1 MKKKTAIWIKIIVLG
16 ILTLALIG
24 ILIVGILGN
33 TFRNFP
39 IFGSFSSYDNADLYQ
54 VGNAD
59 ISASELSSLS
69 IDWVSGSVKVDVY
82 DGNVIQIREDGA
94 SDLSDSDKAHYYYH
108 DGTLDVRYRESG
120 SFFSFF
126 HSLGRKNLEI
136 LIPRSLASNLS
147 EISGDV
153 VSADTTING
162 LSTKDFY
169 LDTVSGNLTF
179 NGSAER
185 INSDSVSGNCHITS
199 SVTPQKIDMESV
211 SGDISVSI
219 PRACNRLVSVE
230 YHSARR
236 ASSIHNGSPPPEKL
250 RNPMPP
256 PSAKSITVRSV
267 RAKSVSGT
275 RMPVLRTMQYGH
287 FQWQPKF
294 VMTLYGFL
302 SGIEFSFPTAIQHLQ
317 CAHMVGLSEK
327 AGRGFF
333 NDGHHNSHVDAYRPT
348 GSYDDGSVHDGAV
361 VESGDDALSF
371 KFGCCGVPPVHGIVD
386 DAFAAHQPNTHNVS
400 LPSPKSIPETSAM
413 SSRTKIP
420 DATHQPAHSRT
431 VGVTTLRISATTCLT
446 KRMTP
451 RNL

>member
-162 LSTKDFY
+162 LSTKNFY

-185 INSDSVSGNCHITS
+185 INSDSVSG
-199 SVTPQKIDMESV
+199 
-211 SGDISVSI
+211 DISVSI
-219 PRACNRLVSVE
+219 PSNSEFEAEND
-230 YHSARR
+230 
-236 ASSIHNGSPPPEKL
+236 
-250 RNPMPP
+250 
-256 PSAKSITVRSV
+256 
-267 RAKSVSGT
+267 SVSGDLT
-275 RMPVLRTMQYGH
+275 CSFAGTKKDD
-287 FQWQPKF
+287 KF
-294 VMTLYGFL
+294 VCG
-302 SGIEFSFPTAIQHLQ
+302 SGIN
-317 CAHMVGLSEK
+317 
-327 AGRGFF
+327 R
-333 NDGHHNSHVDAYRPT
+333 
-348 GSYDDGSVHDGAV
+348 YDFDTV
-361 VESGDDALSF
+361 SGDVEIL
-371 KFGCCGVPPVHGIVD
+371 PV
-386 DAFAAHQPNTHNVS
+386 
-400 LPSPKSIPETSAM
+400 
-413 SSRTKIP
+413 R
-420 DATHQPAHSRT
+420 
-431 VGVTTLRISATTCLT
+431 
-446 KRMTP
+446 
-451 RNL
+451 

>member
-162 LSTKDFY
+162 LSTKNFY

-185 INSDSVSGNCHITS
+185 IDSDSVSDEQALFVGDVLATGFWAARISEIKPDDTVLIIGAGPTGICTLLCVMLKQPKHIIVCEKS
-199 SVTPQKIDMESV
+199 PERARFVREHYPSVEVVAPEDCIATVRQKCERGGADVVLEVAGAEDTFRLAWECARPNAIVTVVALYDKPQMLPLPEMYGKNLTFKTGGVDGCDCAEILSLIEAGKIDTMPLITHRYKLA
-211 SGDISVSI
+211 DIAEAYHLFENKLDGVI
-219 PRACNRLVSVE
+219 KVAVE
-230 YHSARR
+230 
-236 ASSIHNGSPPPEKL
+236 P
-250 RNPMPP
+250 
-256 PSAKSITVRSV
+256 
-267 RAKSVSGT
+267 
-275 RMPVLRTMQYGH
+275 
-287 FQWQPKF
+287 
-294 VMTLYGFL
+294 
-302 SGIEFSFPTAIQHLQ
+302 
-317 CAHMVGLSEK
+317 
-327 AGRGFF
+327 
-333 NDGHHNSHVDAYRPT
+333 
-348 GSYDDGSVHDGAV
+348 
-361 VESGDDALSF
+361 
-371 KFGCCGVPPVHGIVD
+371 
-386 DAFAAHQPNTHNVS
+386 
-400 LPSPKSIPETSAM
+400 
-413 SSRTKIP
+413 
-420 DATHQPAHSRT
+420 
-431 VGVTTLRISATTCLT
+431 
-446 KRMTP
+446 
-451 RNL
+451 

>member
-94 SDLSDSDKAHYYYH
+94 SDLSDRDKAHYYYH
-108 DGTLDVRYRESG
+108 DGSLDVRYRESG

-126 HSLGRKNLEI
+126 RSLGRKNLEI

-162 LSTKDFY
+162 LSTKNFY

-185 INSDSVSGNCHITS
+185 IDSDSVSGDCHITS

-219 PRACNRLVSVE
+219 PGNSEFEAEND
-230 YHSARR
+230 
-236 ASSIHNGSPPPEKL
+236 
-250 RNPMPP
+250 
-256 PSAKSITVRSV
+256 
-267 RAKSVSGT
+267 SVSGDLT
-275 RMPVLRTMQYGH
+275 CSFAGTKKDD
-287 FQWQPKF
+287 KF
-294 VMTLYGFL
+294 VCG
-302 SGIEFSFPTAIQHLQ
+302 SGIN
-317 CAHMVGLSEK
+317 
-327 AGRGFF
+327 R
-333 NDGHHNSHVDAYRPT
+333 
-348 GSYDDGSVHDGAV
+348 YDFDTV
-361 VESGDDALSF
+361 SGDVEIL
-371 KFGCCGVPPVHGIVD
+371 PVG
-386 DAFAAHQPNTHNVS
+386 
-400 LPSPKSIPETSAM
+400 
-413 SSRTKIP
+413 
-420 DATHQPAHSRT
+420 
-431 VGVTTLRISATTCLT
+431 
-446 KRMTP
+446 
-451 RNL
+451 

>member
-94 SDLSDSDKAHYYYH
+94 SDLSDSDKAHYYY
-108 DGTLDVRYRESG
+108 
-120 SFFSFF
+120 
-126 HSLGRKNLEI
+126 
-136 LIPRSLASNLS
+136 RSLASNLS

-162 LSTKDFY
+162 LSTKNFY

-185 INSDSVSGNCHITS
+185 IDSDIVSGDCRITS

-219 PRACNRLVSVE
+219 PGNSEFEAEND
-230 YHSARR
+230 
-236 ASSIHNGSPPPEKL
+236 
-250 RNPMPP
+250 
-256 PSAKSITVRSV
+256 
-267 RAKSVSGT
+267 SVSGDLT
-275 RMPVLRTMQYGH
+275 CSFAGTKKDD
-287 FQWQPKF
+287 KF
-294 VMTLYGFL
+294 VCG
-302 SGIEFSFPTAIQHLQ
+302 SGIN
-317 CAHMVGLSEK
+317 
-327 AGRGFF
+327 R
-333 NDGHHNSHVDAYRPT
+333 
-348 GSYDDGSVHDGAV
+348 YDFDTV
-361 VESGDDALSF
+361 SGDVEIL
-371 KFGCCGVPPVHGIVD
+371 PVG
-386 DAFAAHQPNTHNVS
+386 
-400 LPSPKSIPETSAM
+400 
-413 SSRTKIP
+413 
-420 DATHQPAHSRT
+420 
-431 VGVTTLRISATTCLT
+431 
-446 KRMTP
+446 
-451 RNL
+451 

>member
-39 IFGSFSSYDNADLYQ
+39 IFGSFSSYDNADF
-54 VGNAD
+54 
-59 ISASELSSLS
+59 SASELSSLS

-162 LSTKDFY
+162 LSTKNFY

-179 NGSAER
+179 NGSAEQ
-185 INSDSVSGNCHITS
+185 IDSDSVSGDCHIT
-199 SVTPQKIDMESV
+199 
-211 SGDISVSI
+211 
-219 PRACNRLVSVE
+219 
-230 YHSARR
+230 
-236 ASSIHNGSPPPEKL
+236 
-250 RNPMPP
+250 
-256 PSAKSITVRSV
+256 
-267 RAKSVSGT
+267 
-275 RMPVLRTMQYGH
+275 
-287 FQWQPKF
+287 
-294 VMTLYGFL
+294 
-302 SGIEFSFPTAIQHLQ
+302 
-317 CAHMVGLSEK
+317 
-327 AGRGFF
+327 
-333 NDGHHNSHVDAYRPT
+333 
-348 GSYDDGSVHDGAV
+348 
-361 VESGDDALSF
+361 
-371 KFGCCGVPPVHGIVD
+371 
-386 DAFAAHQPNTHNVS
+386 
-400 LPSPKSIPETSAM
+400 
-413 SSRTKIP
+413 
-420 DATHQPAHSRT
+420 
-431 VGVTTLRISATTCLT
+431 
-446 KRMTP
+446 
-451 RNL
+451 